1 MRQKFN
7 FNPLQYGWRPLYWA
21 FITLVAGLVLS
32 AWGVHATYQ
41 RIHKDAS
48 AQFSEYFDRIE
59 ASIQAQFNQP
69 LYGLRGA
76 IGAQASV
83 DVMRS
88 ANFKAYVASRDLAT
102 EFPGTRGFG
111 YIERVWRK
119 DLSQF
124 EKTQKTE
131 QTPDYAVKTQGD
143 AAELYVVK
151 YIEPL
156 AGNKVAQGLDMG
168 GEAVRRETV
177 ERAIN
182 TGEPSLSAAATLL
195 IEGHKAAGF
204 LYMVPVYFDGTT
216 PDTPQARRD
225 QLTGLFYAPLVVS
238 DLLFRS
244 LFVVNGMVDFE
255 LFDGPPASSSS
266 LVFSSQK
273 TLDPDSFKAISAD
286 FPATRKFTKT
296 RALPIGGRLLTLQA
310 GNSALFD
317 AQMDHTTP
325 LLVGAGGAGLSL
337 LLAVIVLLVVNG
349 QARAEALAHSMT
361 VDLDRLVKTQKTSND
376 KMTQSLRDLQTL
388 MAAIDQHSLV
398 SMADPA
404 GNITY
409 TNETFCRISGYSH
422 EELQGQNHRIVNS
435 GTHPPEFWTAM
446 WKTISTGYT
455 WREVVCNRAKD
466 GSLYW
471 VDTLVSPFF
480 DDNGIEKYISIRHD
494 ITATRLAQQALDQ
507 EREHLSN
514 IIAGTHAGTWEM
526 NMQNGEAIL
535 NERWGEI
542 IGYTLEELAPLNE
555 RSWSARCH
563 PDDVGHARALMAQ
576 HLAGESSYYEC
587 IMRMRHRNGHWVWT
601 QDRGKISARS
611 PDGKPLWVSG
621 THMDISEQKNAE
633 EEVRRTT
640 TMLQSVLDAAS
651 EVAIITTGLDRTITL
666 FNTGAE
672 RMLGY
677 TAADVVGTHTTALFF
692 DPDETRSRSAALST
706 ELGRNVAGL
715 GIAIDES
722 TLGKKSEWTFIRKD
736 GSRITVALV
745 VTPLFDPS
753 GARSGYLGISHDV
766 SSEKDHENWL
776 RAAMEEAE
784 AATIAK
790 GQFLANMSHEIRTP
804 MNAILGM
811 LKLLNNTDMSAKQ
824 RDYASKTEGAARSL
838 LGLLNDIL
846 DFSKMDANKMA
857 LDLQPFRVSD
867 LMRDLSVILSAN
879 VGNKPVDLLFDVDPT
894 APKTLLGDS
903 MRLQQVLIN
912 LGGNA
917 LKFTEQ
923 GEVVIQIKMLA
934 QQGGNATL
942 RFSVHDSGIGISPE
956 NQAHIFDGFSQAEA
970 STTRRFGGTGLGLSI
985 SKRLLTLMEANLLLD
1000 STLGQGSTFHFT
1012 VTLPLADLIPEAPA
1026 LPPVS
1031 APAPVREQESPADPG
1046 TVSPAPPG
1054 RLQGMR
1060 LLVVEDNMINQQV
1073 ADELLSNE
1081 GALIQIAG
1089 NGQLGVEA
1097 VVATHP
1103 PFDAVLMEL
1112 QMPVMD
1118 GFAATH
1124 AIRHDLGLTSLPI
1137 IALTANAMASDRA
1150 ACLAAGMN
1158 DHIGKPFDLPKLIA
1172 LLLRHTQQP
1181 TAPADVV
1188 QCATALQQPSP
1199 PF

>member
-7 FNPLQYGWRPLYWA
+7 FSPLQYGWRPLYWA
-21 FITLVAGLVLS
+21 FITLVAGLLLS
-32 AWGVHATYQ
+32 AYGVHSTYQ
-41 RIHKDAS
+41 RIHQDAA
-48 AQFSEYFDRIE
+48 AQFSDYFDRIE
-59 ASIQAQFNQP
+59 ASIQTQFNQP
-69 LYGLRGA
+69 LYGIRGA

-111 YIERVWRK
+111 YIERVLRK
-119 DLSQF
+119 DLSRF
-124 EKTQKTE
+124 EKAQKAE
-131 QTPDYAVKTQGD
+131 QTPDYAIKTQGD

-151 YIEPL
+151 FIEPL
-156 AGNKVAQGLDMG
+156 AGNLVAQGLDLG
-168 GEAVRRETV
+168 GEPVRREAI
-177 ERAIN
+177 ERAID
-182 TGEPSLSAAATLL
+182 TGEPSLSGAVILS
-195 IEGHKAAGF
+195 IDNRKNAGF
-204 LYMVPVYFDGTT
+204 LYLVPVYSDGTT

-225 QLTGLFYAPLVVS
+225 QLTGLFYAPLVVN

-244 LFVVNGMVDFE
+244 LFTVNGMVDFE
-255 LFDGPPASSSS
+255 LFDGLPASAKS

-273 TLDPDSFKAISAD
+273 TLEPDSLASTSAN
-286 FPATRKFTKT
+286 FPTTREFHKT
-296 RALPIGGRLLTLQA
+296 RALPVGGRLLTLQA

-317 AQMDHTTP
+317 AQMDRTTP
-325 LLVGAGGAGLSL
+325 VLVGAGGAGLSL
-337 LLAVIVLLVVNG
+337 LLAVIVLLIVNG
-349 QARAEALAHSMT
+349 QARAEALARTMT
-361 VDLDRLVKTQKTSND
+361 ADLDRLVKTQKASND
-376 KMTQSLRDLQTL
+376 KMTQTLRDLQTL

-409 TNETFCRISGYSH
+409 TNETFNRISGYSQ
-422 EELQGQNHRIVNS
+422 EELRGQNHRLLNS
-435 GTHPPEFWTAM
+435 NTHPPEFWVAM
-446 WKTISTGYT
+446 WKTISSGYT

-480 DDNGIEKYISIRHD
+480 DDNGIEKYVSIRHD

-526 NMQNGEAIL
+526 NMQSGEAIL

-542 IGYTLEELAPLNE
+542 IGYTLKELAPLNE
-555 RSWSARCH
+555 RSWSSRCH
-563 PDDVGHARALMAQ
+563 PDDVGLARSLMAQ
-576 HLAGESSYYEC
+576 HLAGESPYYEC
-587 IMRMRHRNGHWVWT
+587 VMRMQHRDGHWVWT
-601 QDRGKISARS
+601 QDRGKISAWS

-640 TMLQSVLDAAS
+640 SMLQSVLDAAS
-651 EVAIITTGLDRTITL
+651 EVAVITTGLDRTITL

-677 TAADVVGTHTTALFF
+677 TATEVVGVHTTSLFF
-692 DPDETRSRSAALST
+692 DPEELRSRGAALSA
-706 ELGRNVAGL
+706 ELGRNVTGL

-722 TLGKKSEWTFIRKD
+722 TLGKKSEWTFVRKD

-753 GARSGYLGISHDV
+753 GARSGYLGISHDI

-811 LKLLNNTDMSAKQ
+811 LKLLHNTELSARQ
-824 RDYASKTEGAARSL
+824 LDYASKTESAARSL

-879 VGNKPVDLLFDVDPT
+879 VGSKPVDLLFDVDPS

-917 LKFTEQ
+917 LKFTDR
-923 GEVVIQIKMLA
+923 GEVMVQIKMLT
-934 QQGGNATL
+934 QEGGNTTL
-942 RFSVHDSGIGISPE
+942 RFSVRDSGIGISPE

-985 SKRLLTLMEANLLLD
+985 SKRLLALMGTNLLLE

-1012 VTLPLADLIPEAPA
+1012 LTLPAADLLPEAPT
-1026 LPPVS
+1026 LPPAS
-1031 APAPVREQESPADPG
+1031 ALSVPQGS
-1046 TVSPAPPG
+1046 
-1054 RLQGMR
+1054 LQGFR

-1073 ADELLSNE
+1073 AEELLSNE
-1081 GALIQIAG
+1081 GALIQIAD

-1097 VVATHP
+1097 VAGANP
-1103 PFDAVLMEL
+1103 PFDAVLMDL

-1124 AIRHDLGLTSLPI
+1124 AIRHDLRLTELPI
-1137 IALTANAMASDRA
+1137 IAMTANAMASDRE

-1172 LLLRHTQQP
+1172 LLHHHIRQP
-1181 TAPADVV
+1181 GAIKACPHGAPAASAGVV
-1188 QCATALQQPSP
+1188 QCVTAIQQPSLP
-1199 PF
+1199 P